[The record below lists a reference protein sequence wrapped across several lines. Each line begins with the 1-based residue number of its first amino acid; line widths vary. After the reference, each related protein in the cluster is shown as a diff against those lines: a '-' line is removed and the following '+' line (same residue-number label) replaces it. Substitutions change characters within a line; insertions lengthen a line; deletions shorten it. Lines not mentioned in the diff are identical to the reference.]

1 MLFIL
6 PGFFLPCARQAASF
20 RLIDS
25 HNRPTTNG
33 NKADGMTNTGM
44 RRLLGAALVTFSMT
58 AGGWALAQQNSAPAP
73 AQPAAPSQQ
82 QSPQVPPQAAAP
94 APTPAETP
102 VLSADTK
109 AARAKLDGYKADLDQ
124 KERALEGR
132 VLSDADLQ
140 NLRQQIEPIIA
151 DIRAVVDEQAPKLE
165 ASKARLSQLGPK
177 PKEGQPEESADVA
190 RDRTEREAAVAE
202 FDETQRLGRARLVQA
217 EQLIAKISDQRRSGF
232 TRALFARTEG
242 LLSPDLWLDALQ
254 AIPRELRA
262 QRTTLSD
269 TLSQLERNTT
279 LGVLLVLG
287 LAIGI
292 GIALYVGRRSLAPR
306 VVRRDP
312 ALTDPARRSR
322 LLAALGVLLLGAVP
336 AIAGS
341 WIVWIA
347 FDSSNVFPSRLE
359 QVVGALLRGIA
370 FIAFVRALIDAIL
383 APDHQSWRLISVSNA
398 SADRIM
404 NFSVTLAT
412 VMVAGKVL
420 ESFNQA
426 IAAALPI
433 TVITRAVFALA
444 SALLFA
450 ELLRRFAAKATQEEA
465 CLGPYVPP
473 EVDIGGPIRTV
484 GWLAVAIVIGSVL
497 GGYVALASF
506 MVDQAVWISIIVA
519 LLILTIALAD
529 EFIGGSL
536 RGPSRLATT
545 LQATTGLRR
554 RSLEQIGVLASGVAR
569 LCLIIMAILLVLAP
583 WGIES
588 TDLMGSLR
596 AIFFGFSVGD
606 VTISLSSILIA
617 ALLFTAGF
625 TLTRVIQRWL
635 DNTFLPATE
644 LDAGLR
650 NSIRTAAGY
659 VGIISAAVVAF
670 TYLGLSLE
678 RVTIV
683 AGALSVG
690 IGFGLQSI
698 VNNFISGLILLWE
711 RPIRVG
717 DLVVVGDGEGYVRR
731 INVRST
737 EIQTGDRSTLIV
749 PNSNL
754 ISGIVRN
761 RVRNDR
767 VGRVLVSI
775 PVPRATDPDQVA
787 EIMRKA
793 ALAHREVMSEPTP
806 RVFFKKATENTIDFD
821 LVCFVDDIDAAGRV
835 SSDLYF
841 DIFRE
846 LRKIGAPPPAPASAS
861 KEPEETDEKPASAQ
875 QGEDEALTLLK
886 DKSPA

>member
-1 MLFIL
+1 
-6 PGFFLPCARQAASF
+6 
-20 RLIDS
+20 
-25 HNRPTTNG
+25 
-33 NKADGMTNTGM
+33 MTNSGI
-44 RRLLGAALVTFSMT
+44 RRLLGAVLVTLSMS
-58 AGGWALAQQNSAPAP
+58 AGGLALAQQAPAP
-73 AQPAAPSQQ
+73 AAAQPPAQTQGAPQSQPAAP
-82 QSPQVPPQAAAP
+82 AEAP
-94 APTPAETP
+94 A
-102 VLSADTK
+102 LSIDTK
-109 AARAKLDGYKADLDQ
+109 AARAKLESFKIDLDQ

-132 VLSDADLQ
+132 TLSDADLQ
-140 NLRQQIEPIIA
+140 NLRQQIEPIIEE
-151 DIRAVVDEQAPKLE
+151 IRAVIDEQAPKLE
-165 ASKARLSQLGPK
+165 ASRARLNQLGPK
-177 PKEGQPEESADVA
+177 PKEGEPEESPEVA
-190 RDRTEREAAVAE
+190 RDRSEREAAVAE

-217 EQLIAKISDQRRSGF
+217 EQLLTKISDQRRAGF
-232 TRALFARTEG
+232 TQALFQRTEG
-242 LLSPDLWLDALQ
+242 ILSPTLWLDAIQ

-262 QRTTLSD
+262 QRTTFSD
-269 TLSQLERNTT
+269 TVDQLQRNTT
-279 LGVLLVLG
+279 LGVLLILG

-292 GIALYVGRRSLAPR
+292 AIALYVGRRSLAPR

-312 ALTDPARRSR
+312 AITDPARRSR

-347 FDSSNVFPSRLE
+347 FDSANVFPPRLE
-359 QVVGALLRGIA
+359 QVVAALLRGLA

-383 APDHQSWRLISVSNA
+383 APDHPSWRLISVSNA

-404 NFSVTLAT
+404 SFSVMIAT
-412 VMVAGKVL
+412 VMVVGKVF
-420 ESFNQA
+420 EAFNQA

-444 SALLFA
+444 SALIFA
-450 ELLRRFAAKATQEEA
+450 ELLRRFANRASQDEA
-465 CLGPYVPP
+465 CLGPYVAP
-473 EVDIGGPIRTV
+473 EVDIGGPIRSL
-484 GWLAVAIVIGSVL
+484 GWLAIAIVIGSVL

-506 MVDQAVWISIIVA
+506 MVDQAVWISLIVA
-519 LLILTIALAD
+519 VLILAIALAD

-536 RGPSRLATT
+536 KGNSRIATT
-545 LQATTGLRR
+545 LQANTGLRR
-554 RSLEQIGVLASGVAR
+554 RSLEQIGVLGSGIAR
-569 LCLIIMAILLVLAP
+569 LCLIILAILLILAP
-583 WGIES
+583 WGVES
-588 TDLMGSLR
+588 TDLVGSIR
-596 AIFFGFSVGD
+596 AVFFGFSVGD

-617 ALLFTAGF
+617 ALLFAAGF
-625 TLTRVIQRWL
+625 IITRVIQRWL
-635 DNTFLPATE
+635 DNTFLPATD

-775 PVPRATDPDQVA
+775 PVPRASDPDKVA
-787 EIMRKA
+787 EVMRKA

-821 LVCFVDDIDAAGRV
+821 LVCFVDDIEAAGRV

-841 DIFRE
+841 EIFRE
-846 LRKIGAPPPAPASAS
+846 LRKIGTPDPAPAPAA
-861 KEPEETDEKPASAQ
+861 KEPEEADGRSSTGRAD
-875 QGEDEALTLLK
+875 EDETLTLLK